1 MSRARVASFFGCAA
15 WFWLQFLLF
24 TNINAQG
31 HHVIDIYVEIA
42 VYILTLSLFIS
53 GSIAMARSRN
63 INLGIAG
70 AFFMSVF
77 FFLVG
82 NFSYVYWS
90 FGSTANF
97 SVSLTRL
104 DAIYFAIGTLTT
116 AGTGNINATSELMRG
131 IQALQM
137 VLDVGLVV
145 VALGVLVARLSSG
158 SDR

>member
-1 MSRARVASFFGCAA
+1 VSKARVAGFFGCAA
-15 WFWLQFLLF
+15 WVWLQFLF
-24 TNINAQG
+24 TNMHLQRHA
-31 HHVIDIYVEIA
+31 VIDTYVVVA
-42 VYILTLSLFIS
+42 VYVLTLSLFIS
-53 GSIAMARSRN
+53 GSIAMVRSRSS
-63 INLGIAG
+63 NLGIA
-70 AFFMSVF
+70 AVFFMSVF

-90 FGSTANF
+90 YGSTANF

-137 VLDVGLVV
+137 VLDLGLVV